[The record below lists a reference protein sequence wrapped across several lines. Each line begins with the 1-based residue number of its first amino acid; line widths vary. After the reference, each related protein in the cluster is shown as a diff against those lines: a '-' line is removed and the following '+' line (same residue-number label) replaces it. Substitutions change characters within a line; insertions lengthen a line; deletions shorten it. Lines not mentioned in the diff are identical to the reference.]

1 MTLKTLGPTTTPND
15 VLAELD
21 QAGAVIVK
29 DVIGSKT
36 LERFNAE
43 VMPYVER
50 TPMGR
55 DDFLGKSTKRTGAL
69 AARSQVC
76 RDLILHDLVLGA
88 AEAFLAPFTKKIILH
103 LTQTIE
109 IHPGS
114 SAQAIHRDR
123 YAWGAHLPQSIEP
136 QLNTI
141 WAMTDFT
148 AENGAT
154 HCVPGSHRWSW
165 EQQARSDQIC
175 QAEMS
180 KGSVFFHTG
189 SILHHGGANMSNAP
203 RLGLNLT
210 YCLGWLRQE
219 ENQYLSCPPEL
230 AKDFDP
236 KLQELLG
243 YTQGEYALGY
253 YSDPLDESGSKEILP
268 PELSL
273 GRMPTQREKITDL
286 V

>member
-1 MTLKTLGPTTTPND
+1 MTLKTLGPTATTND

-29 DVIGSKT
+29 DVIGAQI

-69 AARSQVC
+69 AARSQIC

-88 AEAFLAPFTKKIILH
+88 AEAFLAPYTKKIILH

-123 YAWGAHLPQSIEP
+123 YAWGTHLPQSIEP

-148 AENGAT
+148 LENGAT

-165 EQQARSDQIC
+165 EQQAQSDQIC

-180 KGSVFFHTG
+180 KGSVFFYSG